1 MYRTL
6 LLATAVA
13 ALALPA
19 AAATSIKINIDG
31 LDAKAA
37 RAAIL
42 HAAQAACR
50 IELSDELPLEVFY
63 DRPECLS
70 DAICR
75 AEASLPVATASVT
88 ATTPTRVASR

>member
-19 AAATSIKINIDG
+19 AAATGIKINIDG
-31 LDAKAA
+31 LDVKAA

-70 DAICR
+70 DAIGR